1 MRGQWSSRLS
11 AALAVMLAVTLS
23 AGAAVTYVSADA
35 PPQIPHG
42 FSGTVSTINPPALVP
57 SGTLVQAFV
66 GAELRD
72 DTTVDA
78 QGRYSLT
85 VPGPGGTVTF
95 KVAGI
100 TAHQSA
106 IWEQGEIDSNFD
118 LTIDSLSGP
127 TMYTL
132 AISSTAGGS
141 VTTPGQSVTSYPGGT
156 VVNLVA
162 SPNMGY
168 SFVNW
173 TGNVATVANPNAA
186 STTIQMLGNYS
197 ITANFAQ
204 DTSQVQYALTVSSTA
219 GGSVITPGEGTFTY
233 YVVTVVNLVASPDTG
248 YQFVNWTGN
257 VAAIANPNAAS
268 TTIAMQGNYSITANF
283 QPVEAGNGSVQ
294 YTLSISSTSG
304 GSVTAPAQSVTSYA
318 AGTVVN
324 LVASPSTGYRFVKWI
339 GSVTTIANS
348 NAASTTIVMQGNYT
362 VIAEFQQEPTTPA
375 SSRLCFIA
383 TAAYGTPMAE
393 EVQVLREFRDSYL
406 LTNRPGE
413 AFVSVYYRISPPV
426 ARFITGH
433 PALKPLVRAGLAPVV
448 AMSTLAVKASPAEKA
463 ALAGFILLVSAA
475 VALWA
480 LSRSHRDPNLA
491 SNHSV

>member
-1 MRGQWSSRLS
+1 LREQRLGRLS
-11 AALAVMLAVTLS
+11 RAAGLVLALVLV
-23 AGAAVTYVSADA
+23 AGAITAAYVSADA
-35 PPQIPHG
+35 PPAIPHG

-78 QGRYSLT
+78 QGRYSLL
-85 VPGPGGTVTF
+85 VPGPDGTVTF

-106 IWEQGEIDSNFD
+106 IWEEGGIDSDFD

-127 TMYTL
+127 TIYTL
-132 AISSTAGGS
+132 TISSTAGGS

-173 TGNVATVANPNAA
+173 TGNVATVANPSAA
-186 STTIQMLGNYS
+186 STTVQMLGNYS

-283 QPVEAGNGSVQ
+283 QTVEAGNGSVQ

-304 GSVTAPAQSVTSYA
+304 GSVTAPGEGTFAYD
-318 AGTVVN
+318 AGTVVS
-324 LVASPSTGYRFVKWI
+324 LVAEPGDGYRFVGWT
-339 GSVTTIANS
+339 GSLATIADP
-348 NAASTTIVMQGNYT
+348 NAASTTIIISGHC
-362 VIAEFQQEPTTPA
+362 
-375 SSRLCFIA
+375 SA
-383 TAAYGTPMAE
+383 TAGFE
-393 EVQVLREFRDSYL
+393 EVE
-406 LTNRPGE
+406 
-413 AFVSVYYRISPPV
+413 
-426 ARFITGH
+426 
-433 PALKPLVRAGLAPVV
+433 PLVSRGLLHRHRSLRHPHGGGGTGLAGIQRQLP
-448 AMSTLAVKASPAEKA
+448 AHQSTRRGL
-463 ALAGFILLVSAA
+463 
-475 VALWA
+475 
-480 LSRSHRDPNLA
+480 R
-491 SNHSV
+491 